1 MAKKFKKRDI
11 APDSKYGSVLVSRF
25 INKIMKGG
33 KKSLAQRILY
43 QAMETIKKNTKQE
56 PLEILER
63 AIENVSPLIEVKPQ
77 RVGGATYQVPKEVKG
92 ERKESLAMRWI
103 IKVAGAKS
111 AKTMEERLAEEIIKA
126 YNNEGEAVK
135 KKINMHKMAEANRAF
150 AHFAH

>member
-1 MAKKFKKRDI
+1 MAKKFKKREI
-11 APDSKYGSVLVSRF
+11 NPDSNYDSVLLSRF

-33 KKSLAQRILY
+33 KKSVAQKIIY
-43 QAMETIKKNTKQE
+43 QAMEIIKKKSNQE
-56 PLEILER
+56 PLAVLEQ
-63 AIENVSPLIEVKPQ
+63 AVENVSPIVEVKPQ

-92 ERKESLAMRWI
+92 ERKESLAIRWI
-103 IKVAGAKS
+103 IGVAESKS
-111 AKTMEERLAEEIIKA
+111 GKKMEERLAEELLNA

>member
-1 MAKKFKKRDI
+1 MAKKFKKREI
-11 APDSKYGSVLVSRF
+11 TPDSNYDSVLISRF

-33 KKSLAQRILY
+33 KKSVAQKIIY
-43 QAMETIKKNTKQE
+43 QAMEIIKKKSNQE
-56 PLEILER
+56 PLTVLEQ
-63 AIENVSPLIEVKPQ
+63 AVENVSPIVEVKPQ

-92 ERKESLAMRWI
+92 ERKESLAIRWI
-103 IKVAGAKS
+103 INVAESKS
-111 AKTMEERLAEEIIKA
+111 GKKMEERLAEELLNA